1 MEGRRGTGEV
11 VRGGEGR
18 KYEEGEGEERKVRG
32 KRGKKEL
39 QIDSETTIR

>member
-1 MEGRRGTGEV
+1 M
-11 VRGGEGR
+11 R
-18 KYEEGEGEERKVRG
+18 KEKERKGEGEERKVRG

>member
-1 MEGRRGTGEV
+1 M
-11 VRGGEGR
+11 R
-18 KYEEGEGEERKVRG
+18 KEKERKGGEERKVRG